1 MKEIFL
7 KGAVSQLSSSVPR
20 QRIKYLHTW
29 HNPASCETNIILCLP
44 SIISNVTNKNEL
56 WRTVS
61 VTSLKNHN
69 SSSLLTSVF
78 AVLFYLLVMFLA
90 VILRFFQFC
99 GSSLRLNFDN
109 FRDTAPL
116 TNFLFQVVLKCK
128 WKTPPRK

>member
-7 KGAVSQLSSSVPR
+7 KGAVSQLSCSVPR

-69 SSSLLTSVF
+69 SSIRSYFGICCIILPSCNVF
-78 AVLFYLLVMFLA
+78 SGYFKG
-90 VILRFFQFC
+90 FQFC